1 MVAAFY
7 PWKMELDT
15 DATKRLYSRR
25 SFAADPAANAALI
38 AALTPG
44 QREFFAS
51 LGVDPA
57 RIRADEK
64 TYTIPADGGLP
75 AVRLH
80 RLTIDFLLCV
90 KFLAIPDYQREL
102 YGDAELFGD
111 TLPASLAV
119 EVMPEDGKLPL
130 YDVDGWGVVFKH
142 PCLHMEDAAF
152 QSWDCGYLLGSV
164 LLMKEV

>member
-64 TYTIPADGGLP
+64 PIRSLRTAGFLP
-75 AVRLH
+75 SAC
-80 RLTIDFLLCV
+80 T
-90 KFLAIPDYQREL
+90 
-102 YGDAELFGD
+102 G
-111 TLPASLAV
+111 
-119 EVMPEDGKLPL
+119 
-130 YDVDGWGVVFKH
+130 
-142 PCLHMEDAAF
+142 
-152 QSWDCGYLLGSV
+152 
-164 LLMKEV
+164 